1 MDSLI
6 TFLGVFFVLLA
17 LGLPIGISLGTTMVV
32 LVVFKSS
39 LPLLIVSQQ
48 IIIGADNF
56 TLMAIP
62 FFMLAAEFM
71 SFGGIAKRLI
81 DFINSVVGW
90 IRGGLGLVNVGT
102 NMVLAGLSGSS
113 VADAALTS
121 SFSFPPW
128 WRAGTPPTSRPPS
141 RHRRRSWESSF
152 LPAFP

>member
-56 TLMAIP
+56 TLEVTAQS
-62 FFMLAAEFM
+62 AA
-71 SFGGIAKRLI
+71 GKITL
-81 DFINSVVGW
+81 D
-90 IRGGLGLVNVGT
+90 GGLLGRDV
-102 NMVLAGLSGSS
+102 
-113 VADAALTS
+113 
-121 SFSFPPW
+121 
-128 WRAGTPPTSRPPS
+128 RPK
-141 RHRRRSWESSF
+141 H
-152 LPAFP
+152 

>member
-6 TFLGVFFVLLA
+6 IFLGVFFVFLA

-48 IIIGADNF
+48 MIIGADNF

-81 DFINSVVGW
+81 DFINSLVGW
-90 IRGGLGLVNVGT
+90 IRGGLGLV
-102 NMVLAGLSGSS
+102 
-113 VADAALTS
+113 
-121 SFSFPPW
+121 
-128 WRAGTPPTSRPPS
+128 TPPGNHASQPQALILFIVDNQ
-141 RHRRRSWESSF
+141 HF
-152 LPAFP
+152 LI